1 MFVSDQVVLSDIAG
15 LLKLQG
21 GSPALPGY
29 WTTIVSLTHQQAY
42 DDIVAALLAR
52 GYAPADVATWGAGA
66 GQYYERKLALFHAAN
81 EGGGFSGVSD
91 KFIQSLDVR
100 KQVESLQLMDGNNNP
115 ILTTAGQ
122 VGTIG
127 VGPMDTTRGPG
138 WDGCG
143 GWRGE
148 W

>member
-1 MFVSDQVVLSDIAG
+1 MFVSDNVILSDIAG
-15 LLKLQG
+15 LLKLQAG
-21 GSPALPGY
+21 APALPSY
-29 WTTIVSLTHQQAY
+29 WPTIVSLTHQQAY

-66 GQYYERKLALFHAAN
+66 GQFYERKLALFHAAN

-91 KFIQSLDVR
+91 KFIMSLDVR
-100 KQVESLQLMDGNNNP
+100 KQLETLQLMDGNNKP

-122 VGTIG
+122 VGTVG
-127 VGPMDTTRGPG
+127 VGPMDNSSVFR
-138 WDGCG
+138 WDSDGS
-143 GWRGE
+143 WRGE